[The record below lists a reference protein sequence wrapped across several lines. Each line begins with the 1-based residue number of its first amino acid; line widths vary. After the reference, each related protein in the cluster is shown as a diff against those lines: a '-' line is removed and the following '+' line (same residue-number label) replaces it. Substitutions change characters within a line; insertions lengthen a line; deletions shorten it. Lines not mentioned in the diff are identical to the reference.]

1 MTSAVISMLFV
12 DSVIKGA
19 TVESLT
25 AAATVSATIVESQR
39 TGTTTSATVVESM
52 TTGTTTSATVV
63 ESMTTGT
70 TMSMSLNIE
79 NNCTSATVIG
89 WVIVGVLLLGI
100 IGRFAYL
107 KKKRSQAGGF

>member
-52 TTGTTTSATVV
+52 TTGTT
-63 ESMTTGT
+63 
-70 TMSMSLNIE
+70 MSLMSLNIE

-107 KKKRSQAGGF
+107 KKKRS

>member
-39 TGTTTSATVVESM
+39 
-52 TTGTTTSATVV
+52 TGTTTSATVV

>member
-25 AAATVSATIVESQR
+25 AAATVSATIVESQ
-39 TGTTTSATVVESM
+39 